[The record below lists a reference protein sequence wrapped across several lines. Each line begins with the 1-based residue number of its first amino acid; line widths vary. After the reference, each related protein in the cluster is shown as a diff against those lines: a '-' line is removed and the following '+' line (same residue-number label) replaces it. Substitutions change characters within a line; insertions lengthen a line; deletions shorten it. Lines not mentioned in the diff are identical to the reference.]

1 MRKEL
6 ETKLREDFPTLFNEL
21 QDPCCIDDGWELL
34 LRRLCRDIQHD
45 KTVRFKQI
53 KEKYGGLRAYTT
65 GGTAEIDEKVDQAEE
80 ESFQTFESCGKK
92 GELAATASGWDFTA
106 CQGCFDLANG
116 VTSA

>member
-1 MRKEL
+1 
-6 ETKLREDFPTLFNEL
+6 
-21 QDPCCIDDGWELL
+21 
-34 LRRLCRDIQHD
+34 
-45 KTVRFKQI
+45 VRFKQI

-65 GGTAEIDEKVDQAEE
+65 CGTAEIDEKVDQAEE
-80 ESFQTFESCGKK
+80 ESFQTFESCGKE